1 MLSFVEFHPRNFELL
16 TTRTPDY
23 SVRLL
28 GVLPLIFFLAQGI
41 HYWRINEL
49 GNMLWMCNIGNL
61 LLAIGLFL
69 ENRFLMRVAIIW
81 TIPGLI
87 IWFLYVVLTW
97 GMFFTSTLAHVGGLL
112 VGLVALKRIGMERNI
127 WPYAYGWFLLLQ
139 VLSRVFTSAGLNVNL
154 AHKIQPGWD
163 QAFGAYWQFWIV
175 LTLVAF
181 AVLFG
186 VELLFRKLWPVRMA
200 AN

>member
-1 MLSFVEFHPRNFELL
+1 MNFTRGTSNLL
-16 TTRTPDY
+16 TTKTPDY
-23 SVRLL
+23 SLRVL
-28 GVLPLIFFLAQGI
+28 GVLPLVFFVAQGI
-41 HYWRINEL
+41 HYWHINEL

-97 GMFFTSTLAHVGGLL
+97 GVFFTSTLAHVGGLL
-112 VGLVALKRIGMERNI
+112 VGLVALKRIGMEKNTWR
-127 WPYAYGWFLLLQ
+127 YASGWFLLLQ
-139 VLSRVFTSAGLNVNL
+139 VLSRVFTSASLNVNL

-163 QAFGAYWQFWIV
+163 RAFGAYWQFWAV
-175 LTLVAF
+175 LMVVMV

-200 AN
+200 TG

>member
-1 MLSFVEFHPRNFELL
+1 LNFTRGTSNLL
-16 TTRTPDY
+16 TTKTPDY
-23 SVRLL
+23 SLRVL
-28 GVLPLIFFLAQGI
+28 GVLPLVFFVAQGI
-41 HYWRINEL
+41 HYWHINEL

-97 GMFFTSTLAHVGGLL
+97 GVFFTSTLAHVGGLL
-112 VGLVALKRIGMERNI
+112 VGLVALKRIGMEKNTWR
-127 WPYAYGWFLLLQ
+127 YASGWFLLLQ
-139 VLSRVFTSAGLNVNL
+139 VLSRVFTSASLNVNL

-163 QAFGAYWQFWIV
+163 RAFGAYWQFWAV
-175 LTLVAF
+175 LMVVMV

-200 AN
+200 TG

>member
-1 MLSFVEFHPRNFELL
+1 L

-23 SVRLL
+23 SLRLL

-41 HYWRINEL
+41 HYWRIDEL

-61 LLAIGLFL
+61 VLAIGLFL

-87 IWFLYVVLTW
+87 IWFLYVVIAW

-112 VGLVALKRIGMERNI
+112 VGLVALKRIGMERNT
-127 WPYAYGWFLLLQ
+127 WRYAFVWFLLLQ
-139 VLSRVFTSAGLNVNL
+139 VLSRIFTSASLNVNL

-163 QAFGAYWQFWIV
+163 QAFGAYWQFWVV
-175 LTLVAF
+175 LTLVTI

-200 AN
+200 TG